1 MYHLAEEFKMLEIK
15 LFSLAIVDSVQ
26 FEELIMDFLLN

>member
-15 LFSLAIVDSVQ
+15 LFSLPIVDSVQ
-26 FEELIMDFLLN
+26 YAELIMDFY